1 MWAEISKACYSLAT
15 VQAVLLLAIWPFP
28 TSQSTNDLA
37 VTLGSVAISAA
48 MSIGLHR
55 PLNSHD
61 FKREFTWPAF

>member
-1 MWAEISKACYSLAT
+1 MGRDIQGMLQSSYCAGSFTASYM
-15 VQAVLLLAIWPFP
+15 AVSNIEV
-28 TSQSTNDLA
+28 NKDVA
-37 VTLGSVAISAA
+37 VTLGSLAISAA